1 MAHSK
6 SASILTIGAFIALA
20 SPASAQANLRE
31 VLATRPSEAQRQ
43 MVEQVINIQT
53 GGERSSISGLW
64 GYALGDSAIL
74 YCGFRSDAAYR
85 TTGFT
90 IVMNGVDRDT
100 AVFNMGEAAMRDVGC
115 ARPGY
120 RAITGALL
128 PNDPLGGVWLDP
140 ARERIESNAYRP
152 IVFPIAQANEPD
164 CMAGRALAYEAM
176 ILGNTSALDGFT
188 PAQMNDKTKL
198 FGLCFQA
205 SGQEFTQVR
214 LGQIV
219 ADADA
224 RMAPFRARAYLAQAS
239 IYLSRLRAGGY

>member
-1 MAHSK
+1 MTISK
-6 SASILTIGAFIALA
+6 STLRLTIAALAAIA
-20 SPASAQANLRE
+20 SPAAAQSSFRE
-31 VLATRPSEAQRQ
+31 ALAVRPPEAQRQ
-43 MVEQVINIQT
+43 MIEQVINIQT
-53 GGERSSISGLW
+53 GGERSSIQGLW
-64 GYALGDSAIL
+64 GYALSDHAIL

-100 AVFNMGEAAMRDVGC
+100 AVFNMGEAAMRDAGC

-120 RAITGALL
+120 RTISGSLL
-128 PNDPLGGVWLDP
+128 PGNPLGGVTLEAAPDRS
-140 ARERIESNAYRP
+140 ATSTYTP
-152 IVFPIAQANEPD
+152 IVFPTEQANDPD
-164 CMAGRALAYEAM
+164 CMAGRALAYEAVM
-176 ILGNTSALDGFT
+176 LGNISAIRGFT

-205 SGQEFTQVR
+205 SGQEFTQAR

-219 ADADA
+219 ADADT

-239 IYLSRLRAGGY
+239 IYLNRLRARAR